1 VRRTVPSLVSV
12 ALCILLA
19 GCAPQGS
26 LFPVYT
32 SDDVYFDESLDGS
45 WRTMDSDQK
54 SDDDLHLSFKGDK
67 DGQSYLVVARSDEK
81 EDVRMFMEAR
91 LVHIGKYEFIDFATP
106 SEQNVRRRE
115 NPRQRLS
122 GHFWSHFCPPAQGTG
137 RLQTEIP
144 RR

>member
-1 VRRTVPSLVSV
+1 MIYPVFFLEVAVRRTVPSLVSV

-54 SDDDLHLSFKGDK
+54 SDDDLHLSF
-67 DGQSYLVVARSDEK
+67 
-81 EDVRMFMEAR
+81 
-91 LVHIGKYEFIDFATP
+91 
-106 SEQNVRRRE
+106 RE
-115 NPRQRLS
+115 IKTVGPTS
-122 GHFWSHFCPPAQGTG
+122 
-137 RLQTEIP
+137 
-144 RR
+144 